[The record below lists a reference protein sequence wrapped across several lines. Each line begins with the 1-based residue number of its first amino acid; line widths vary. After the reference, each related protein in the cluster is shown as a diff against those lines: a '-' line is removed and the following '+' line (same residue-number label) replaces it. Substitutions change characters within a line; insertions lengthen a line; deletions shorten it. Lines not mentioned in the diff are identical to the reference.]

1 MRSNSMDFK
10 LSHYG
15 IATKRAYTFCDFLDI
30 EANIRLD
37 LPIGK
42 KKETGSDL
50 IILKVPRVFFKK
62 VLQNDFLSKRL
73 IYLGD
78 ATYGIPNGEF
88 LYYKPSFH
96 GITFHILLANLS
108 RRGSIF
114 LMSNLAWQVG
124 RFLFPSLQNA
134 TPRALIYDN
143 LLFIKSFQ
151 KGFVLIH
158 GALISSVEFGGI
170 LISGF
175 SDIGKTTTSQIL
187 ARKGFVILD
196 DDTIALDKNGFCIG
210 RRRVKRIRPRILYL
224 LERGPTSC
232 HELSKDEALR
242 KLFSICVENYLYSCK
257 IFHHYAHLNDCIDI
271 QLIYDTWK
279 AYIKNLVNTIPCYT
293 IRAKEPHKF
302 ADIIT
307 EMSYR
312 VG

>member
-114 LMSNLAWQVG
+114 
-124 RFLFPSLQNA
+124 
-134 TPRALIYDN
+134 
-143 LLFIKSFQ
+143 
-151 KGFVLIH
+151 
-158 GALISSVEFGGI
+158 
-170 LISGF
+170 
-175 SDIGKTTTSQIL
+175 
-187 ARKGFVILD
+187 
-196 DDTIALDKNGFCIG
+196 
-210 RRRVKRIRPRILYL
+210 
-224 LERGPTSC
+224 
-232 HELSKDEALR
+232 
-242 KLFSICVENYLYSCK
+242 
-257 IFHHYAHLNDCIDI
+257 
-271 QLIYDTWK
+271 
-279 AYIKNLVNTIPCYT
+279 
-293 IRAKEPHKF
+293 
-302 ADIIT
+302 
-307 EMSYR
+307 
-312 VG
+312 